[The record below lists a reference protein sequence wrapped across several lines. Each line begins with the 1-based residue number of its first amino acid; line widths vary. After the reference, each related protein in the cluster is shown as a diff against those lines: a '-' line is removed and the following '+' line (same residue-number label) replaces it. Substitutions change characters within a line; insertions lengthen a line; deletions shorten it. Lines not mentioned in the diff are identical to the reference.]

1 MKVPLIHST
10 FHYVN
15 LRMFPSLLFP
25 QGLVIIYVQANR
37 NLVDQASQPF
47 HGHMLLEAIL
57 EIIHMQLSYQQVEAH
72 ANASYDQ
79 SLLPSTGSSNN
90 EVCPSFFATVN
101 GIPHLLSHIL
111 QILGCCRCTLSKI
124 IISCRNSVKL
134 QLTHR
139 D

>member
-72 ANASYDQ
+72 ANAS
-79 SLLPSTGSSNN
+79 SNN

>member
-72 ANASYDQ
+72 ANAS
-79 SLLPSTGSSNN
+79 SNN

-111 QILGCCRCTLSKI
+111 QILGCCR
-124 IISCRNSVKL
+124 RKL
-134 QLTHR
+134 HR
-139 D
+139 RP

>member
-72 ANASYDQ
+72 ANARA
-79 SLLPSTGSSNN
+79 
-90 EVCPSFFATVN
+90 FFLQLAVQ
-101 GIPHLLSHIL
+101 IMKFVHPFLLLSMEFL
-111 QILGCCRCTLSKI
+111 
-124 IISCRNSVKL
+124 ISCHTFYRF
-134 QLTHR
+134 
-139 D
+139 